1 MKKEV
6 EKIQECQR
14 NQANHY
20 YPQQE
25 IEYPPL
31 PHVTEPP
38 KPLSTFVRKIGSLDK
53 CHLFFYCHPFP
64 PKLYSVSLLK
74 KMSKNGKKT
83 VESSDSRAVKINFGT
98 LGESEWE
105 EELSTAAMRQF

>member
-1 MKKEV
+1 MKTKE

-38 KPLSTFVRKIGSLDK
+38 KPLSTFVRKIGLLDK
-53 CHLFFYCHPFP
+53 CHLFFTQSPIP
-64 PKLYSVSLLK
+64 AKTLL
-74 KMSKNGKKT
+74 G
-83 VESSDSRAVKINFGT
+83 
-98 LGESEWE
+98 
-105 EELSTAAMRQF
+105 LSAGLAEY